1 MNDTN
6 EPVYKKKKKINEQRV
21 TLVIFFIVLHNM
33 TRNMNIDTVK
43 LTFIVS
49 LLSNLKIIIMLYMLT
64 VSLQVYVC
72 V

>member
-1 MNDTN
+1 M
-6 EPVYKKKKKINEQRV
+6 
-21 TLVIFFIVLHNM
+21 IFFIVLHNM

-64 VSLQVYVC
+64 VLLQVYVC